1 MLKEFYQETIRK
13 DLLNQLKV
21 DNFWRVPR
29 LEKVVVSLGFGS
41 KKENEAFIK
50 EAFED
55 LKVITGQ
62 TPVFRHSRK
71 AIAGFK
77 LRQGEN
83 IGLQVTL
90 RGVRMWDF
98 LEKLIKVS
106 LPRLRD
112 FRGVPPTSFDG
123 HGNYN
128 LGITEHQ
135 VFPEV
140 DSNKMKWPKSLQ
152 VT

>member
-77 LRQGEN
+77 LRQGD
-83 IGLQVTL
+83 IVGLQATL
-90 RGVRMWDF
+90 RGKRMWEF
-98 LEKLIKVS
+98 LNRLIAVAI
-106 LPRLRD
+106 PRWRD
-112 FRGVPPTSFDG
+112 FRG
-123 HGNYN
+123 
-128 LGITEHQ
+128 
-135 VFPEV
+135 
-140 DSNKMKWPKSLQ
+140 
-152 VT
+152 